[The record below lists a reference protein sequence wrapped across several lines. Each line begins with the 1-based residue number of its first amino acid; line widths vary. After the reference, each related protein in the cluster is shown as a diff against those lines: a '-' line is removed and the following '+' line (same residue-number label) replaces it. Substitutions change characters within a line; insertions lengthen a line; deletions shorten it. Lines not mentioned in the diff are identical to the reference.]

1 VDAGVTAAVEVLDA
15 FRIFDS
21 EARASVALQGLSLV
35 VEPGEIVV
43 ALGPSG
49 SGKTTLLKVVAG
61 LERLSAGRVSVL
73 GTDLERLAPKA
84 VAAFRAD
91 NVGFLDQHYSRALSP
106 DLTCGQNV
114 ALQLGLLGNGSA
126 EASRVADE
134 LLDRVGLLDRRG
146 DRPQD
151 LSGGEQQRIAVCA
164 AVAHR
169 PRLLLVDEPVGEL
182 DAMNAA
188 TIYALLGEVARD
200 VGASALIVSHDD
212 DAASIAD
219 RVVRIRDGRVTEQAE
234 PGGQSALVVSR
245 GGWVRLPADGRD
257 DTGGGHLLSVER
269 RGQDVVLSPVGIGGS
284 AADGARPAALSKDGG
299 ARVER
304 GPTVAR
310 LDGVSKAYPAGGGER
325 MVLSDLTLTF
335 EEGRMAAVVGRSGS
349 GKTTMLHLL
358 AGLER
363 PTAGDVVVKGESLA
377 AKSRPELAAFRR
389 RATALVAQE
398 PGLVPHLSAHEN
410 VLLTLSVRD
419 GEASA
424 SQATAALEE
433 VGLGEKGDQPASSL
447 SAGERQRVAIAR
459 AIAADVKLLLV
470 DEPTGRLDEENGR
483 AVGHL
488 LARTASQRGIAVVC
502 ATHDPVLIELADEVV
517 DLVPGQPQPCDLT

>member
-1 VDAGVTAAVEVLDA
+1 MDARVTAAVEVLDA

-61 LERLSAGRVSVL
+61 LERLSAGRVRVL
-73 GTDLERLAPKA
+73 GSDLERLAPKA
-84 VAAFRAD
+84 VASFRAD

-106 DLTCGQNV
+106 DLTCRQNV
-114 ALQLGLLGNGSA
+114 ALQLGLLGREPA
-126 EASRVADE
+126 EASRSADE

-151 LSGGEQQRIAVCA
+151 LSGGEQQRVAVCA

-182 DAMNAA
+182 DATNAA

-234 PGGQSALVVSR
+234 PGRQSALVVSR

-257 DTGGGHLLSVER
+257 ETGGGHLLSVER
-269 RGQDVVLSPVGIGGS
+269 RGQDVVLSPVGDGGS
-284 AADGARPAALSKDGG
+284 AAARADPAVAPHDNGTRG
-299 ARVER
+299 ER
-304 GPTVAR
+304 GATVAR
-310 LDGVSKAYPAGGGER
+310 LDGLSKTYPAGGGER
-325 MVLSDLTLTF
+325 VVFSDLSLTF
-335 EEGRMAAVVGRSGS
+335 QEGRMVAVVGRSGC
-349 GKTTMLHLL
+349 GKTTLLHLL

-363 PTAGDVVVKGESLA
+363 PTAGDVVVEGQRLSDKE
-377 AKSRPELAAFRR
+377 RPGLAAFRR
-389 RATALVAQE
+389 RAIALVAQE
-398 PGLVPHLSAHEN
+398 PGLVPYLSAHEN
-410 VLLTLSVRD
+410 VMLALSVRD
-419 GEASA
+419 SDASA

-433 VGLGEKGDQPASSL
+433 VGMGEKLDQRASSL

-488 LARTASQRGIAVVC
+488 LARTASQREIAVVC
-502 ATHDPVLIELADEVV
+502 ATHDRVLIELADEVV
-517 DLVPGQPQPCDLT
+517 DLVHPEPG